1 VRDFNP
7 AYDRYGSFTTEVDE
21 SLTTIMSASR
31 RKRTST
37 DADTTMITIGGGAVA
52 WALAARA
59 NIQKRAA
66 G

>member
-1 VRDFNP
+1 
-7 AYDRYGSFTTEVDE
+7 VDE
-21 SLTTIMSASR
+21 SLTTIMSASP

-37 DADTTMITIGGGAVA
+37 DADTTMITIGEEVVA

>member
-1 VRDFNP
+1 
-7 AYDRYGSFTTEVDE
+7 VDE
-21 SLTTIMSASR
+21 SLTTIMSASA

-37 DADTTMITIGGGAVA
+37 DADTTMITIGEGAVA